1 MTTDRTQLRALA
13 TAATPGPWEYI
24 PTAPN
29 RGVDFVRTELGPTVC
44 DFGGYPPTRA
54 DAAFIAAANPTA
66 VLALLDEIE
75 RLRESER
82 QARALTAAE
91 RLDHISTLGQAGEL
105 SKQLAAMTAA
115 RDELVGIAQQSTH
128 CLFDGELRGRRFV
141 RIDELSKV
149 GSP

>member
-66 VLALLDEIE
+66 VLALLDE
-75 RLRESER
+75 LRECEDAYEAVNQSLADAR
-82 QARALTAAE
+82 Q
-91 RLDHISTLGQAGEL
+91 
-105 SKQLAAMTAA
+105 QLATMTAA
-115 RDELVGIAQQSTH
+115 RDEACGLAMHYLTSDVYYT
-128 CLFDGELRGRRFV
+128 DDLRE
-141 RIDELSKV
+141 RIEKLRKI
-149 GSP
+149 GSQP